1 VLILGIGVL
10 LIRPTPLTLSGF
22 ATFLVVFAGVEAVAR
37 GRTRLLVTVLTAAA
51 VWAVVAASVAL
62 ALLRNWQVA
71 LAVLLA
77 VTGLVLIALN
87 LQELVGRP
95 QARWQRRRRGD
106 GRRGLRPMT
115 AVLAEVTP
123 YLLDRPVAA
132 RRHRGDP
139 AAAHPRPRAAA
150 GAFLA
155 GWAVG
160 IAAAAGVFVALATVI
175 ELSDEPQHLG
185 LVGEVRA
192 GRRV

>member
-51 VWAVVAASVAL
+51 VWAVVAASVVL

-87 LQELVGRP
+87 LQELVGP
-95 QARWQRRRRGD
+95 PRRD
-106 GRRGLRPMT
+106 GSG
-115 AVLAEVTP
+115 
-123 YLLDRPVAA
+123 
-132 RRHRGDP
+132 GG
-139 AAAHPRPRAAA
+139 A
-150 GAFLA
+150 GMA
-155 GWAVG
+155 
-160 IAAAAGVFVALATVI
+160 
-175 ELSDEPQHLG
+175 DEDS
-185 LVGEVRA
+185 
-192 GRRV
+192 GR